1 MYKYLFIMLFL
12 VGCTNVETKFQ
23 KSQRV
28 TLKEKGYC
36 NGYIT
41 QVKEVSKL
49 DKFQHPEKENLYYLE
64 LVPDANRTC
73 LIIPQP
79 VAESKLVEVPRKVT
93 SVEWQNLR
101 HKGPK
106 FEVGTKI
113 KDKRG
118 CVGLTAYPYLS
129 DDGIWDY
136 PLAKTICP
144 SEDTVPTFSHFI
156 TESEVEKMVVSN

>member
-1 MYKYLFIMLFL
+1 MKYQELKKILTKSSSGNYLSLSNLYKD
-12 VGCTNVETKFQ
+12 
-23 KSQRV
+23 
-28 TLKEKGYC
+28 
-36 NGYIT
+36 
-41 QVKEVSKL
+41 SKL
-49 DKFQHPEKENLYYLE
+49 DKFQHPEKENSYYLE
-64 LVPDANRTC
+64 LVPDANRTY

-79 VAESKLVEVPRKVT
+79 VAESKLVQVPRKVT
-93 SVEWQNLR
+93 SVEWQNIR